1 MRQELKDTRHAGTF
15 SCEEAGAE
23 ARGLEIKRA
32 LHSRSQADLFIIKT
46 FGLTST
52 ESSL

>member
-1 MRQELKDTRHAGTF
+1 MQGLFPARSPGLGR
-15 SCEEAGAE
+15 EAWKSNG
-23 ARGLEIKRA
+23 
-32 LHSRSQADLFIIKT
+32 SFTVQSQADLFIIKT